1 MEQVKEDHCY
11 RNKRVVDADSADK
24 TEIILVAGEV
34 SWMVLCNRWKLSNSS
49 LIFENHNEH
58 LGFLTESI

>member
-34 SWMVLCNRWKLSNSS
+34 SWMVL
-49 LIFENHNEH
+49 
-58 LGFLTESI
+58 